1 MYQANEEDE
10 YEEDV
15 EDEEEE
21 AGPVQS
27 AEAAPA
33 DARDTP
39 PPAPPPSA
47 PPPSHSPPSAPG
59 HAAADTGNSG
69 GGPGLAAIAAGA
81 ATVALGALLI
91 WRAARRRGSRRRPRE
106 PDYGALVSA
115 VAVPGA
121 PQAGAAAG
129 KPGPSQ
135 PAALPLAGTTVIL
148 SGLCA
153 AQLLRACVEPTQGK
167 RCPVLKAKAV
177 IIDMRARRLASW
189 RFLHG
194 V

>member
-1 MYQANEEDE
+1 MPKHLVALVYQANEEDE

-15 EDEEEE
+15 EDEEE

-27 AEAAPA
+27 AEAASA
-33 DARDTP
+33 NAVDTP

-47 PPPSHSPPSAPG
+47 PPQSHSPPSAPG
-59 HAAADTGNSG
+59 HAAADTASSG

-81 ATVALGALLI
+81 AAVALGALLI
-91 WRAARRRGSRRRPRE
+91 WRAAHRRGSHRRPRE

-148 SGLCA
+148 SGLCD
-153 AQLLRACVEPTQGK
+153 AQLLRGMCFKNPI
-167 RCPVLKAKAV
+167 VL
-177 IIDMRARRLASW
+177 
-189 RFLHG
+189 
-194 V
+194 